1 MRKEVLHILFAVFII
16 ISPIFTARVCAQ
28 VKLGIDVLATQH
40 PTLVRDKRLAVF
52 VSKGSLDM
60 NLTPSVDRLSRAA
73 TIKTIITCDGFFR
86 ETIPSGAEHES
97 EAPRLYD
104 ALTNALVYEYLDPSQ
119 KPMGLSFE
127 DIDLLVIDIQDI
139 GIRYFKYVTAM
150 AQLLELARLGNKPV
164 ILLDRPNP
172 IGGNMVSGFVLKPT
186 LRSHFGVYPIP
197 LVYGM
202 TFGELALYFNKI
214 FGIGSNLT
222 VIGME
227 GYKRGYSYD
236 QTGLHW
242 VPPFAHVN
250 FSDTPLYYAI
260 TGILGETGVFS
271 TGVGTTRPFRYL
283 LAPWLDGEL
292 LAKNLEEQGLPGI
305 RFISTKETPYYG
317 LFAQRAINGIELVI
331 TRPELVDPFQCSY
344 AILKTLYR
352 LYPEHI
358 PLANNAL
365 TSSINLL
372 VGNEAMCEGI
382 LQDMP
387 LANLQKLAKES
398 QLNFLQKREEFLI
411 YTE

>member
-1 MRKEVLHILFAVFII
+1 MRKVVSQILLAIFVVVLAAYPSQLM
-16 ISPIFTARVCAQ
+16 AQ
-28 VKLGIDVLATQH
+28 VKPGIDVLATQH
-40 PTLVRDKRLAVF
+40 PTLVRGKNLAVF
-52 VSKGSLDM
+52 ISKSSLDM
-60 NLTPSVDRLSRAA
+60 NLTHSIDRLSRAA
-73 TIKTIITCDGFFR
+73 SIKTIITCDKYFR
-86 ETIPSGAEHES
+86 ETIPGEHNK
-97 EAPRLYD
+97 AYD
-104 ALTNALVYEYLDPSQ
+104 ALTNALVYEYLDSSQ
-119 KPMGLSFE
+119 KPNELDLESV
-127 DIDLLVIDIQDI
+127 DLLIIDIQDI
-139 GIRYFKYVTAM
+139 GIRYFKYITAM
-150 AQLLELARLGNKPV
+150 AQLLELARLHHKPV

-172 IGGNMVSGFVLKPT
+172 IGGNIVSGFVLKPS

-202 TFGELALYFNKI
+202 TFGELALYFNKV

-227 GYKRGYSYD
+227 GYKRNYSFE

-250 FSDTPLYYAI
+250 FPDAPLYYAI

-271 TGVGTTRPFRYL
+271 TGVGTTRPFRYI

-292 LAKNLEEQGLPGI
+292 LAKNLKEQNLPGI
-305 RFISTKETPYYG
+305 RFIPTNETPYYG
-317 LFAQRAINGIELVI
+317 LFAQKPTNGIELVI
-331 TRPELVDPFQCSY
+331 TNSQKLDPFQCTY
-344 AILKTLYR
+344 AILKALYK

-358 PLANNAL
+358 PLNNSAL

-382 LQDMP
+382 LQDMK
-387 LANLQKLAKES
+387 LDDLLNLSKES
-398 QLNFLQKREEFLI
+398 QVNFLSKREEFLI